1 MDVKIEPS
9 DPKRGSSRVDTKITP
24 IMIDALDK
32 LRTFV
37 RSVHAEQYPHQIDV
51 DTAQAIELLD
61 IKGYFNTIDKA
72 RTETP

>member
-1 MDVKIEPS
+1 MT
-9 DPKRGSSRVDTKITP
+9 TKITP
-24 IMIDALDK
+24 PIIAALDK
-32 LRTFV
+32 LRIFV

-61 IKGYFNTIDKA
+61 IKGYFSTIDEA

>member
-1 MDVKIEPS
+1 MTI
-9 DPKRGSSRVDTKITP
+9 KITP

-37 RSVHAEQYPHQIDV
+37 RTVHAEQYPHQVDV

-61 IKGYFNTIDKA
+61 TKGYFKAIDNA
-72 RTETP
+72 RKDTS